1 MKRPEEGS
9 STAPERVTRA
19 AWGQRLAACAA
30 RDARHRHAAA
40 AASLHQE
47 RGRGEGGEEPVGGRV
62 RKERKY
68 FRKVRSEGP
77 WSVAKGGHPPL
88 GSAKRG

>member
-40 AASLHQE
+40 AASLNQE
-47 RGRGEGGEEPVGGRV
+47 GGGDRGEAR
-62 RKERKY
+62 
-68 FRKVRSEGP
+68 
-77 WSVAKGGHPPL
+77 
-88 GSAKRG
+88 